1 MSSGTDRI
9 MDSKAGPGCG
19 RSPTAG
25 DVRRSDEELDHLV
38 RALSH
43 DMSAHF
49 MLLEQ
54 SVTRLT
60 GSLDALS
67 PVDLERNVTHVEA
80 CLRESKRF
88 VNDLVDLAKTGR
100 VDMDP
105 GRVGLSAVIDEVL
118 FEQAALIHERNV
130 SIEVDDPLPQ
140 VRCNEHR
147 VKQVI
152 TNLLRNAVLHGCDK
166 DCPRIEISV
175 VTAKNRLSNGGLVTL
190 RFHDNGPG
198 IDPSFHESIFLPGK
212 RLAEADS
219 DGSGMGL
226 AIVKKIVEHYGGTI
240 QIDPSCPT
248 GTAFLVTLPG
258 EPLDSPSL
266 SEPDGGNGADRTDR
280 ESRRRSLDHDAAHRD
295 RRLQPHQSVRR
306 GGSLHGR

>member
-1 MSSGTDRI
+1 MKTMPPGTNKI
-9 MDSKAGPGCG
+9 TDSKASSEGES
-19 RSPTAG
+19 SPVAG
-25 DVRRSDEELDHLV
+25 DARGSDEELDHLV

-49 MLLEQ
+49 MLLEH
-54 SVTRLT
+54 SVARLA

-67 PVDLERNVTHVEA
+67 PEDLEQNVTHVEA

-100 VDMDP
+100 VDMAP
-105 GRVGLSAVIDEVL
+105 GRVSLSAVIDEVL
-118 FEQAALIHERNV
+118 FEQAALIHERDV
-130 SIEVDDPLPQ
+130 LIKVDNPLPL

-147 VKQVI
+147 VKQVA
-152 TNLLRNAVLHGCDK
+152 TNILRNAVLHGCEG
-166 DCPRIEISV
+166 DCPRIEISTV
-175 VTAKNRLSNGGLVTL
+175 AERNPLSSGGFVTL

-198 IDPSFHESIFLPGK
+198 IDSSFHESVFLPGK

-226 AIVKKIVEHYGGTI
+226 AIVKKIVEHYGGSI
-240 QIDPSCPT
+240 RIDPGCRA

-258 EPLDSPSL
+258 ESLDSPGLCESHAA
-266 SEPDGGNGADRTDR
+266 GGKPQ
-280 ESRRRSLDHDAAHRD
+280 RRSLDHDAAHRD
-295 RRLQPHQSVRR
+295 QRLQPHQSVHRE
-306 GGSLHGR
+306 GSRHGR